1 MGRNSVL
8 KKILLAGCCLTGLLA
23 VGCSLQQ
30 LKGTKPIIAVKE
42 YERMLLGRLTADY
55 VGMQNCLESCHV
67 HDEQALNFRAS
78 TMGDQ
83 LAAATSG
90 MMIVDCESCHGPGS
104 EAIEEMAGLDEV
116 KDREAIGAIC
126 KNNFVDYRTLPTG
139 VSSLTC
145 LKCHTA
151 NATFN
156 IHNWNAGPHAMNQVA
171 CVDCHPVHGGP
182 DLITPPRA
190 TVEICLGCHQEVSAE
205 FSLPSHH
212 PVKENRIFCTDCH
225 DPHGTANPG
234 TLHRMTQ
241 KETCGR
247 CHSEKIGPFL
257 FEHADITE
265 ECTNCHSSHGSI
277 NQNLLKFREPFLCKQ
292 CHSQHR
298 ISNQFGYGKAQSF
311 TRCSDCHSQVHGT
324 DTPGA
329 STGRGFTQ

>member
-8 KKILLAGCCLTGLLA
+8 KKILLAACGLAGFLA

-55 VGMQNCLESCHV
+55 VGMENCLKLCHV

-104 EAIEEMAGLDEV
+104 EAIEEMTGLDVV
-116 KDREAIGAIC
+116 KDQEAIGAIC
-126 KNNFVDYRTLPTG
+126 KDNFVDYRTLPTG

-171 CVDCHPVHGGP
+171 CADCHPVHGGP

-190 TVEICLGCHQEVSAE
+190 TVEICLTCHKEVSAE

-225 DPHGTANPG
+225 NPHGTANPG
-234 TLHRMTQ
+234 LLHRMTQ

-247 CHSEKIGPFL
+247 CHTEKIGPFL

-265 ECTNCHSSHGSI
+265 ECTNCHTSHGSI
-277 NQNLLKFREPFLCKQ
+277 NKNLLKFREPFLCKQ

-298 ISNQFGYGKAQSF
+298 IDDRFGYGKAQSF

-329 STGRGFTQ
+329 SGGGGFAQ